1 MRPEKVEVR
10 KIEGST
16 EVDYSIDCVRERA
29 GFGPAGHWA
38 DTSVLGER
46 GGAGSHRS
54 NLTRFDPDVFCRGRG
69 YNMITH
75 NSSGGASVMTYC
87 SVTPAGEQ
95 PPRPLELL
103 LLPLNDSCYRQECGR
118 RQKR

>member
-29 GFGPAGHWA
+29 GFGPAGRWA
-38 DTSVLGER
+38 DTSVLTQR
-46 GGAGSHRS
+46 ADTSV
-54 NLTRFDPDVFCRGRG
+54 LTRFDPDVFCRGRG

-95 PPRPLELL
+95 PPRPLEL
-103 LLPLNDSCYRQECGR
+103 
-118 RQKR
+118 